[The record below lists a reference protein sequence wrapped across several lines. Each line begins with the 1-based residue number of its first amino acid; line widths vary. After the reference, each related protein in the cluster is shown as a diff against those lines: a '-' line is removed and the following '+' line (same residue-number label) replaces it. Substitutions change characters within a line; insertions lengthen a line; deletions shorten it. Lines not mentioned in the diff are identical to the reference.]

1 MAARVV
7 GLMPSSEGPWT
18 KTLLEKALLR
28 KGFLAKGLSDKSL

>member
-7 GLMPSSEGPWT
+7 GLMLSSEGPWM

-28 KGFLAKGLSDKSL
+28 KGFLAKGLLDKSL